1 VPLDARARELP
12 TRPVTVAIVGALRKT
27 FQAMDIGD
35 GSNGRFAGA
44 LRDQWPRAE
53 AALTDEARTSAGVA
67 LARQRFEQHMPE
79 LVPALDRL
87 AAQLDRPGGE
97 TFPTLAALRPFFA
110 GCTQIGGAGTLL
122 RNYDF
127 DPDEV
132 QGVIAC
138 SRFLRPVI
146 GMLDGGWGLLD
157 GMNDAGLAV
166 SLTFGGRF
174 AQGPGFDIAIV
185 LRYLLETCGTAGE
198 APAKLATI
206 PVSIP
211 QNVTLVNAERAV
223 TVYTGPDIAMT
234 TAPDACAANHQ
245 HMPVPDEQEQLTR
258 TQERLSAI
266 RAAGADVAAMLT
278 PPLYQVRYAEGLGTV
293 YTARYRPGDGRVTYY
308 WPDQSWEQSFGEFAP
323 GMRTV
328 TLDQDAQRPP
338 HSDTGKSY
346 E

>member
-1 VPLDARARELP
+1 MRLAPLCPLMRGHSELP

-174 AQGPGFDIAIV
+174 VQEPGLDILIV
-185 LRYLLETCGTAGE
+185 LRYLLEMCDTVGE
-198 APAKLATI
+198 ALAKLATMPI
-206 PVSIP
+206 CIP
-211 QNVTLVNAERAV
+211 QNVTLVDAERAV

-234 TAPDACAANHQ
+234 KAPDACATNHQ
-245 HMPVPDEQEQLTR
+245 HMPVPDEQEQFTR
-258 TQERLSAI
+258 T
-266 RAAGADVAAMLT
+266 
-278 PPLYQVRYAEGLGTV
+278 
-293 YTARYRPGDGRVTYY
+293 
-308 WPDQSWEQSFGEFAP
+308 
-323 GMRTV
+323 
-328 TLDQDAQRPP
+328 
-338 HSDTGKSY
+338 
-346 E
+346 

>member
-1 VPLDARARELP
+1 
-12 TRPVTVAIVGALRKT
+12 VTVVGELRKA

-35 GSNGRFAGA
+35 GSDGRLAGA

-53 AALTDEARTSAGVA
+53 AALTDQARTPAGAA
-67 LARQRFEQHMPE
+67 LARRRFEQHMPE
-79 LVPALDRL
+79 LVPALGRL

-97 TFPTLAALRPFFA
+97 TFLTLAALRPFFA

-132 QGVIAC
+132 QGVIAY

-174 AQGPGFDIAIV
+174 VQAPGLDIIIV
-185 LRYLLETCGTAGE
+185 LRYLLETCDTVGE
-198 APAKLATI
+198 ALAKLATM

-211 QNVTLVNAERAV
+211 QNVTLVDARHAV

-234 TAPDACAANHQ
+234 TAPDACATNHQ
-245 HMPVPDEQEQLTR
+245 HLPVPDEQEQFTR
-258 TQERLSAI
+258 TQERLSAV
-266 RAAGADVAAMLT
+266 RAAGADVAAMLK
-278 PPLYQVRYAEGLGTV
+278 PPIYQVKYAQGLGTV
-293 YTARYRPGDGRVTYY
+293 YTARYQPGDGRVTYY
-308 WPDQSWEQSFGEFAP
+308 WPDQSWEQSFEEFTP
-323 GMRTV
+323 GTRTV
-328 TLDQDAQRPP
+328 TL
-338 HSDTGKSY
+338 G
-346 E
+346 